1 MKREQ
6 ESRAWNGSLIT
17 TLCKQVG
24 GARDRRPHGFGDLQ
38 TRSGDLVILISSGA
52 KCTEDLQQETWEGCI
67 GGGNTWGE
75 SKWAGA
81 VQSSSLSTESH
92 MLAGMTWSLRGG
104 CRFCNYLCAHPLG
117 SQTPLFLSLLKCFI
131 VEHNE
136 LLETNIRGP
145 YLTQTHTSTDCS
157 QQICHLLFWLQAERG

>member
-6 ESRAWNGSLIT
+6 ECQAWNGSLIT

-24 GARDRRPHGFGDLQ
+24 GARDRRPHGLGDLQ

-52 KCTEDLQQETWEGCI
+52 KGLKICNRKHGKEALAEVTH
-67 GGGNTWGE
+67 GE

-81 VQSSSLSTESH
+81 VQSSNLSTESH

-104 CRFCNYLCAHPLG
+104 CRFCNYLSADPLG

-131 VEHNE
+131 IEHNE
-136 LLETNIRGP
+136 LLETSIRGP
-145 YLTQTHTSTDCS
+145 YLTQTHTSTDCN